1 MAKWQHCAWVEWKK
15 KKEKE
20 REGRDVAVGGGKKG
34 RWGGG
39 ARAFLSFPIFC
50 SCEDQSQGRVKI
62 PFLQPTRRLSR
73 LKARLVGGKPSLRN
87 TRASLQ
93 GWTWWRGRP
102 PFFFLY
108 PSFHNIPTSGV
119 CRMEFRRTGLKNMR
133 NPRVFFLTNNGFLG
147 FLPTHSPPSTP
158 FWQMPTSSGARRL
171 TKSRTITD
179 GLKIN
184 SNHL

>member
-1 MAKWQHCAWVEWKK
+1 MKK
-15 KKEKE
+15 KRKRERRKRRGCRRREKGE
-20 REGRDVAVGGGKKG
+20 VGRGRARIPLVSNLLLVWGPITRQSENPFPSTHPEAVKVEGKAGGRETLLAKHPG
-34 RWGGG
+34 
-39 ARAFLSFPIFC
+39 F
-50 SCEDQSQGRVKI
+50 
-62 PFLQPTRRLSR
+62 PTRLNVV
-73 LKARLVGGKPSLRN
+73 AWP
-87 TRASLQ
+87 TAI
-93 GWTWWRGRP
+93 
-102 PFFFLY
+102 FFLY